1 MNWSA
6 QESHDWRN
14 WTKKP
19 ENVQS
24 STGFDPVLP
33 SAIVKRTSKPHSR
46 ARQIFVFCLI
56 FDEKYDHKCN
66 KINHKSVT
74 NVSTQV
80 ICDWRNCNRIKLLN
94 CWLFTERITPNILML
109 PAYTRAEIV
118 EIYLR
123 SWLFLFKYWG
133 LNWLNTEL
141 ATKALFDKFPA
152 SAALRSKDV
161 YVGK

>member
-66 KINHKSVT
+66 KINHMLICGWYQVT

-80 ICDWRNCNRIKLLN
+80 ICDWRNFNRIKLLRLLTVYRKDHSKHFN
-94 CWLFTERITPNILML
+94 AACMYPRRNRGNISSIL
-109 PAYTRAEIV
+109 TFFI
-118 EIYLR
+118 
-123 SWLFLFKYWG
+123 
-133 LNWLNTEL
+133 
-141 ATKALFDKFPA
+141 
-152 SAALRSKDV
+152 
-161 YVGK
+161 